1 MQSRSCIARQ
11 LPRLRLLAELVVL
24 VLGVLGWTL
33 FLVNL
38 KKFNSET
45 AGPQMQI
52 RELQREKESLLEDKG
67 KLQREN
73 DDLRSERDNLR
84 RERDELGRE
93 RDELRKE
100 RDDLRSERDEL
111 RRERDELRKERDNLR
126 SERDELRKERDE
138 LRERQQKC
146 ETLLEKQKA
155 AQDETI
161 KKLSDENK
169 GLYSTKKE
177 LEGNLQNC
185 EEAQLR
191 HSREIQECKK
201 KNEHIL
207 ERLNSELKLAQH
219 NRGSK
224 SCENQGC
231 NFWWWILCFVLSF
244 YLARC
249 CDGFQ

>member
-1 MQSRSCIARQ
+1 MQSGSCIARQ
-11 LPRLRLLAELVVL
+11 LPRLLFLARVVVL

-33 FLVNL
+33 FFANL
-38 KKFNSET
+38 GKLNSET
-45 AGPQMQI
+45 AGLQMQI
-52 RELQREKESLLEDKG
+52 RELQREKESLLEDNG
-67 KLQREN
+67 KLQRE
-73 DDLRSERDNLR
+73 
-84 RERDELGRE
+84 RDELRKE

-126 SERDELRKERDE
+126 SERDELRRERDELRSEGDDLRSERDE

-161 KKLSDENK
+161 KKLTDENK

-177 LEGNLQNC
+177 LEGNLQDC

-191 HSREIQECKK
+191 YSREIQECKK
-201 KNEHIL
+201 NNEHIL

-224 SCENQGC
+224 SYENQGC

-244 YLARC
+244 CLARC